1 MNEIT
6 VIGLGAGDI
15 NQLPLG
21 VYKKLQKAEK
31 IFSRTMDHPV
41 ISELAQEGISFE
53 SFDSIYEKHDT
64 FQPVYEEIV
73 SLLLK
78 ESETHPVLYSVPG
91 HPLVAEQTVQLLIAA
106 EREGKVRL
114 TIEGGQS
121 FLDSTFAALKI
132 DPIEGFQLFDGTSFS
147 IHEVNMRAH
156 LLIAQVYDT
165 YSASEVKLTLMEKYR
180 EDYPVTVVTAAGSTS
195 EQLETVPLYE
205 LDQVVEVNN
214 LTTIYVPPVKGFEE
228 ALKDWS
234 TFRQIV
240 STLRG
245 PDGCPWDKEQT
256 HESLKKYL
264 IEEAHEFL
272 AAVDEEDDF
281 GMVEELGDIL
291 LQVFLHAQIGEDNG
305 YFNLEEILESISE
318 KMIRRHPHVF
328 GEVSVADSNDV
339 VTNWEAIKK
348 QEKGQQDDDS
358 ILKGEFRA
366 SSSLQTSFNYQKK
379 AASVGFDWPNAE
391 DTWKKFEEEWQEFRE
406 EIQNGSGI
414 TRLDEF
420 GDVLFTLVN
429 IARFYKISPE
439 EAMIHANE
447 KFCRRFQYIEK
458 KVKESGKSFGDFT
471 LEQLD
476 QFWNEAKMMEK
487 GRS

>member
-21 VYKKLQKAEK
+21 VYKKLKNAK
-31 IFSRTMDHPV
+31 KVYIRTNDHPV
-41 ISELAQEGISFE
+41 ISELVEEGISFE
-53 SFDSIYEKHDT
+53 SFDAVYEKYDT

-73 SLLLK
+73 SLLLN
-78 ESETHPVLYSVPG
+78 ESESQPVLYAVPG
-91 HPLVAEQTVQLLIAA
+91 HPLVAEQTVQLLISA
-106 EREGKVRL
+106 ESEGKVLL

-132 DPIEGFQLFDGTSFS
+132 DPIEGFQLIDGTSFS
-147 IHEVNMRAH
+147 IHDVNMRAH

-165 YSASEVKLTLMEKYR
+165 YSASEVKLTLMERYR
-180 EDYPVTVVTAAGSTS
+180 EDYPVTVVTAAGSS
-195 EQLETVPLYE
+195 GEQLKTVPLYE
-205 LDQVVEVNN
+205 LDQVVELNN
-214 LTTIYVPPVKGFEE
+214 LTTVYLPPVKDFED

-234 TFRQIV
+234 TFRRIV
-240 STLRG
+240 SILRG
-245 PDGCPWDKEQT
+245 PNGCPWDKEQT

-264 IEEAHEFL
+264 VEEVHEFL

-328 GEVSVADSNDV
+328 GEVSVENSNDV
-339 VTNWEAIKK
+339 VANWEAIKK
-348 QEKGQQDDDS
+348 QEKAEQEVGS

-366 SSSLQTSFNYQKK
+366 SSSLQTSFNYQKS
-379 AASVGFDWPNAE
+379 AATVGFDWPDVQEA
-391 DTWKKFEEEWQEFRE
+391 WRKFEEEWQEFRE

-447 KFCRRFQYIEK
+447 KFSRRFQYVEK
-458 KVKESGKSFGDFT
+458 KVKESGQSFSDYT

-476 QFWNEAKMMEK
+476 KFWDEAKMMEK

>member
-21 VYKKLQKAEK
+21 VYKKLKNAK
-31 IFSRTMDHPV
+31 KVYIRTNDHPV
-41 ISELAQEGISFE
+41 ISELVEEGISFE
-53 SFDSIYEKHDT
+53 SFDAVYEKYDT

-73 SLLLK
+73 SLLLN
-78 ESETHPVLYSVPG
+78 ESESQPVLYAVPG
-91 HPLVAEQTVQLLIAA
+91 HPLVAEQTVQLLISA
-106 EREGKVRL
+106 ESEGKVLL

-132 DPIEGFQLFDGTSFS
+132 DPIEGFQLIDGTSFS
-147 IHEVNMRAH
+147 IHDVDMRAH

-165 YSASEVKLTLMEKYR
+165 YSASEVKLTLMERYR
-180 EDYPVTVVTAAGSTS
+180 EDYPVTVVTAAGSS
-195 EQLETVPLYE
+195 GEQLKTVPLYE
-205 LDQVVEVNN
+205 LDQVVELNN
-214 LTTIYVPPVKGFEE
+214 LTTVYLPPVKDFED

-234 TFRQIV
+234 TFRRIV
-240 STLRG
+240 SILRG
-245 PDGCPWDKEQT
+245 PNGCPWDKEQT

-264 IEEAHEFL
+264 VEEVHEFL

-328 GEVSVADSNDV
+328 GEVSVENSNDV
-339 VTNWEAIKK
+339 VANWEAIKK
-348 QEKGQQDDDS
+348 QEKAEQEEGS

-379 AASVGFDWPNAE
+379 AATVGFDWPDVQEA
-391 DTWKKFEEEWQEFRE
+391 WRKFEEEWQEFRE

-447 KFCRRFQYIEK
+447 KFSRRFQYVEK
-458 KVKESGKSFGDFT
+458 KVKESGQLFSDYT

-476 QFWNEAKMMEK
+476 KFWDEAKMMEK